1 MSQKFTSE
9 LLRWYHDHPRPLP
22 WKADNDPY
30 KTWVSEII
38 MQQTRVAQGTPYYL
52 RFIEAFP
59 TIDDLANA
67 PESKVLKLW
76 EGLGYYSRAR
86 NMHFTAKQIQETYDS
101 VFPDAYD
108 DILKLKGI
116 GPYTAAA
123 IASFSF
129 GLSYPVVDGN
139 VLRVISRYFG
149 IEKSIDD
156 IQTKKEI
163 TKICEDLIRDVDPA
177 VFNQAIMNFGATQCV
192 PKSPNC
198 VKCYL
203 SKECKA
209 YKANSVSIIP
219 VRTKKVKQRSRYFQ
233 YYVIVDGDHMYLRQR
248 RNKDIW
254 KGLYEFPMIEKD
266 DEWHLGIQKDI
277 ATFFEF
283 DGINIM
289 SLEGHKVFKQKLTHQ
304 TIFAKFIIVEIIKP
318 VILEKE
324 EIIRIKQDKIDKYS
338 FPKTI
343 LNYIKGKSQ
352 TTLF

>member
-1 MSQKFTSE
+1 MSQKFTSN
-9 LLRWYHDHPRPLP
+9 LLQWYRDHPRPLP

-52 RFIEAFP
+52 RFIEAFS
-59 TIDDLANA
+59 TIDALADA

-86 NMHFTAKQIQETYDS
+86 NMHYTAKLIQKEYNS

-139 VLRVISRYFG
+139 VLRTISRYFR

-156 IQTKKEI
+156 TQTKKEI
-163 TKICEDLIRDVDPA
+163 TRICEDLIRDVDPA
-177 VFNQAIMNFGATQCV
+177 EFNQAIMNFGATQCV
-192 PKSPNC
+192 PRNPEC
-198 VKCYL
+198 TTCYL
-203 SKECKA
+203 SKNCKA
-209 YKANSVSIIP
+209 YKKGDVSTIP
-219 VRTKKVKQRSRYFQ
+219 VRSKKVKQRNRYFQ
-233 YYVIVDGDHMYLRQR
+233 YYVIVDGEHMFLRQR
-248 RNKDIW
+248 KGKDIW

-266 DEWHLGIQKDI
+266 EEWKVDLKKDLAAFLLYKGVKI
-277 ATFFEF
+277 I
-283 DGINIM
+283 G
-289 SLEGHKVFKQKLTHQ
+289 LEGHQVFKQKLTHQ
-304 TIFAKFIIVEIIKP
+304 TIYAKFIMIEITKP

-324 EIIRIKQDKIDKYS
+324 EIIRVKQDKIENYS

-343 LNYIKGKSQ
+343 LNYLKGKSQ